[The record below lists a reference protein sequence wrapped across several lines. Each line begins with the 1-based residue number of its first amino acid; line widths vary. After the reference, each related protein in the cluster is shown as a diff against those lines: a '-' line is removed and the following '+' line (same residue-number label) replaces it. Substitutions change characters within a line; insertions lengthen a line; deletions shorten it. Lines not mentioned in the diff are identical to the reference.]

1 MSRPIV
7 GVTVSRR
14 SGWRIFPLMWLNI
27 RLAGG
32 RAIKWR
38 AGREVDLDKVDAVV
52 IGGGDD
58 IAPQLYGGEVR
69 LGVRLDPDRDALEQ
83 EVIRQAFDR
92 NLPVLGICRGA
103 QMLNVVLGGD
113 LHQEAYEVYDSRYL
127 RTILPRK
134 RVDVTEDSLLA
145 RTTGA
150 HCLQVN
156 ALHTQ
161 AVKRLGSELRVAAR
175 DSGGMIQAV
184 ERVRDP
190 FALGVQWHP
199 EHIFYR
205 RAHRRIFRALIEAA
219 RARGTAGGQLAA
231 AEAEAR
237 DNALAGSAPG

>member
-1 MSRPIV
+1 MTRPVV
-7 GVTVSRR
+7 GVTVSRA

-38 AGREVDLDKVDAVV
+38 AGREVDLTSVDAVV

-58 IAPQLYGGEVR
+58 IAPTLYGGEVR
-69 LGVRLDPDRDALEQ
+69 LGVRLDPSRDELESRL
-83 EVIRQAFDR
+83 IREAFDR

-113 LHQEAYEVYDSRYL
+113 LHQEAYEVYHSRYMK
-127 RTILPRK
+127 TILPKK

-145 RTTGA
+145 RTINVP
-150 HCLQVN
+150 CLRVN

-161 AVKRLGSELRVAAR
+161 AVKRLGSGLQVAAR
-175 DSGGMIQAV
+175 DEGGMIQAI
-184 ERVRDP
+184 ERTRDP

-199 EHIFYR
+199 EHLFYR

-219 RARGTAGGQLAA
+219 KAARRSERQLDA

-237 DNALAGSAPG
+237 LAASGG